1 VLVKVLTG
9 AHRWKRLLESAC
21 PGAVPGPAKHDAE
34 VVGVLGRFGSLAVLA
49 AGEKID
55 WSYLGRTL
63 RLTLLAG
70 YRRGDLGRTAGVFS
84 CPACPAGSAAEPME

>member
-1 VLVKVLTG
+1 VKALTR
-9 AHRWKRLLESAC
+9 AQRWKRLLVS
-21 PGAVPGPAKHDAE
+21 
-34 VVGVLGRFGSLAVLA
+34 GRFGSLAVLA

-55 WSYLGRTL
+55 RSYLGRTL